1 MVDGRRAVHAGAMT
15 ATAPPPPPAPTPPQ
29 PPNPPHRRL
38 RRDRSN
44 RLLGGVASGMAR
56 TYGIDVT
63 LVRVL
68 WVVAAVAWIGIPAY
82 VIAWIAIPPDNGT
95 VGDDLADRPRDL
107 GLMAGL
113 ALVGVGV
120 LIAANQIIPDGFRAH
135 RFFAPVLL
143 IGGGIAILVLRRPQ
157 ADDDPAD
164 GAPVELENR
173 VSHAHLEE
181 TVPATETAWTQTQP
195 WAAPP
200 AGKPPKPP
208 RVRRPRPRPF
218 LTPIALSLLMIG
230 AGITSLLVATDTI
243 TLNLTIAFAV
253 ATGFVGLVLLLSTW
267 VGRARG
273 LIFVGVLLAFATAVS
288 SAVNVPITGGIGE
301 ERYRPLTVSQIP
313 ERYELGIGHLMIDLE
328 DVPYANRKVTVNA
341 QLGIGEMSIAV
352 PSTVRVVVNG
362 EVGAGLIQIWGY
374 QEDGWREESSHA
386 APGDGTGELV
396 INARV
401 GVGQILVRRFEPDG
415 TETLLGPDRFNR
427 GRFGGRP

>member
-1 MVDGRRAVHAGAMT
+1 MAG
-15 ATAPPPPPAPTPPQ
+15 
-29 PPNPPHRRL
+29 
-38 RRDRSN
+38 
-44 RLLGGVASGMAR
+44 

-95 VGDDLADRPRDL
+95 FGDDLADRPRDL

-113 ALVGVGV
+113 ALVGIGV

-157 ADDDPAD
+157 DDEELEVPAADEPTD
-164 GAPVELENR
+164 GALVGLAERVPQAHPEASVED
-173 VSHAHLEE
+173 
-181 TVPATETAWTQTQP
+181 VPATETAWTQTQP

-200 AGKPPKPP
+200 TAKPPRPP

-230 AGITSLLVATDTI
+230 AGVTSLLVATDTI
-243 TLNLTIAFAV
+243 TLNLTIAFAA

-273 LIFVGVLLAFATAVS
+273 LIFVGLLLALATAVS

-301 ERYRPLTVSQIP
+301 ERYRPLTISQIP

-341 QLGIGEMSIAV
+341 QLGIGQMSIAV

-362 EVGAGLIQIWGY
+362 EVGAGSIQIWGY
-374 QEDGWREESSHA
+374 QDGGWREASSHV
-386 APGDGTGELV
+386 APSDGTGELV

-427 GRFGGRP
+427 GPFGGRP